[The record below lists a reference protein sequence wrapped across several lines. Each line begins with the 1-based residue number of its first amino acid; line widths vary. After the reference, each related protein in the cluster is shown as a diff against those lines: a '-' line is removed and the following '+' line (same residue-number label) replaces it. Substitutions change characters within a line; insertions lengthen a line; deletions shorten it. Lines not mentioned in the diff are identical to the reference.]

1 MKKSAVLIV
10 LMLICFAM
18 VNLGSVSAI
27 PRHGRTPAFVPPRV
41 QPPVMDPVVAKPLGP
56 NHPKRVAQ
64 QLKKDTD
71 FGLMAGWFAGLPAL
85 TGELRFHKFLDID
98 AAAAKLGVRYAQG
111 DDTNKVMRKYA
122 LVFAD
127 GAMDLNAG
135 PGPILYA
142 AGGVNY
148 LAYTTGKKQGS
159 VGAEAYLGVRDG
171 GLYAEAGYGA
181 IRTGFDPTVKGLILS
196 AGFKQRY

>member
-1 MKKSAVLIV
+1 MKKIAVLIILV
-10 LMLICFAM
+10 ALCFAT
-18 VNLGSVSAI
+18 VNLGSVDAI
-27 PRHGRTPAFVPPRV
+27 PRRGRTPAFVPPRI
-41 QPPVMDPVVAKPLGP
+41 QPPVMDPIVAKPLGP
-56 NHPKRVAQ
+56 DHPKRVVKQ
-64 QLKKDTD
+64 FKKDTD
-71 FGLMAGWFAGLPAL
+71 FGIMAGVFAGLPAL
-85 TGELRFHKFLDID
+85 TGEIRFHKFLDID

-111 DDTNKVMRKYA
+111 DDSNKTMRKYA

-159 VGAEAYLGVRDG
+159 VGGEAYLGVRDG

-196 AGFKQRY
+196 AGFKHRY

>member
-1 MKKSAVLIV
+1 MKKITVLFMLAVL
-10 LMLICFAM
+10 CFVM
-18 VNLGSVSAI
+18 VSSESVGAI
-27 PRHGRTPAFVPPRV
+27 PRRGRSPAFVPPRV
-41 QPPVMDPVVAKPLGP
+41 QPPVMDPIVAKPLGP
-56 NHPKRVAQ
+56 DHPKRVAQ
-64 QLKKDTD
+64 QLKKDAD

-111 DDTNKVMRKYA
+111 DDANKVMRKYA

-127 GAMDLNAG
+127 GAIDLNSG

-159 VGAEAYLGVRDG
+159 VGGEAYLGVRDG

-181 IRTGFDPTVKGLILS
+181 IRTGFDPTVKGLIFS
-196 AGFKQRY
+196 AGFKHRY